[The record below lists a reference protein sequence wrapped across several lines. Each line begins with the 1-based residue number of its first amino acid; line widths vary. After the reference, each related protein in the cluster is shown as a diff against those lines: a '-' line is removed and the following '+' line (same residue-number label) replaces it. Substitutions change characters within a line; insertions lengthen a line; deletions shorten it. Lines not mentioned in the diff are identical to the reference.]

1 VGLQLLVR
9 QSGDVVILDLL
20 GRATIGSTTDR
31 LNAQLRQLIDSGATK
46 ILVNLTDLAQVDSSS
61 ISTIVRAYVTVR
73 RTGGT
78 LKLLSP
84 RGNVKLVLGMLR
96 LLDAIPTAEDE
107 AQAVAS
113 FR

>member
-1 VGLQLLVR
+1 MGLQLLVR
-9 QSGDVVILDLL
+9 HSGDVVILDLM
-20 GRATIGSTTDR
+20 GKATIGSTSDR

-46 ILVNLTDLAQVDSSS
+46 ILVNLTDLVQVDSSS
-61 ISTIVRAYVTVR
+61 ISIIVRAYVTVR

-96 LLDAIPTAEDE
+96 LLDAIPIVDDEDL
-107 AQAVAS
+107 AVGS